1 MKEHQIIDMIMT
13 LKLSNT
19 SKLIFVALARR
30 LDWSTWSKAM
40 SVSYIYSMLGGSVSQ
55 RSISRAL
62 AELVTMQLI
71 TRTQSER
78 ADNTKLITL
87 NTSELVKLS
96 TAPPTELDP
105 VTVSDPVTMSPSV
118 TMSDPD
124 TMSPAVTMSDLTP
137 CHNNPDTMSDQTLTP
152 CHSDPDTMSDN
163 KLYITLNHNSKKT
176 LSTEK
181 PSQGGSTFQFS
192 NEGDDPEIPDD
203 VNSEQTNDR
212 IKDYFKRPSEPVQPV
227 MSIQEERRA
236 RELKIM
242 EAQDRM
248 SRSYRK
254 R

>member
-105 VTVSDPVTMSPSV
+105 VT
-118 TMSDPD
+118 MSDPD
-124 TMSPAVTMSDLTP
+124 TMSPSVTMSDLTP
-137 CHNNPDTMSDQTLTP
+137 CHNDPDTMSDQTLTP

-181 PSQGGSTFQFS
+181 PNQGGSTFQFS
-192 NEGDDPEIPDD
+192 DEGDDLEIPDD
-203 VNSEQTNDR
+203 VNSQQTNDR
-212 IKDYFKRPSEPVQPV
+212 IKDYFKKPSEPVQPV

-242 EAQDRM
+242 QAQDRM

>member
-40 SVSYIYSMLGGSVSQ
+40 SVSYIYNMLGGSVSQ

-96 TAPPTELDP
+96 TEPPTELDP
-105 VTVSDPVTMSPSV
+105 VTMSDPDTMSPSVTMTDPVTMSPSV
-118 TMSDPD
+118 TMSD
-124 TMSPAVTMSDLTP
+124 LTP
-137 CHNNPDTMSDQTLTP
+137 CHDDPDTMSDQTMTP
-152 CHSDPDTMSDN
+152 CHDDPDTMSDN
-163 KLYITLNHNSKKT
+163 KLYITLNHNSKKI

-181 PSQGGSTFQFS
+181 SSQGGSSFQFI
-192 NEGDDPEIPDD
+192 NEEDDSEEPDD
-203 VNSEQTNDR
+203 VNCEETNGG
-212 IKDYFKRPSEPVQPV
+212 IQKYFKKISEPVQPV
-227 MSIQEERRA
+227 LSIQEEKRA

>member
-40 SVSYIYSMLGGSVSQ
+40 SVSYIYNMLGGSVSQ

-62 AELVTMQLI
+62 AELVAMQLI

-96 TAPPTELDP
+96 TAPPAEL
-105 VTVSDPVTMSPSV
+105 
-118 TMSDPD
+118 DPD
-124 TMSPAVTMSDLTP
+124 TMSPPDTMTSPDTMSPYVTMSDLTP
-137 CHNNPDTMSDQTLTP
+137 CHDDPDTMSDQTLTP
-152 CHSDPDTMSDN
+152 CHDDPDTMSDN
-163 KLYITLNHNSKKT
+163 KLYITLNNNSLKT
-176 LSTEK
+176 LSTDK
-181 PSQGGSTFQFS
+181 SSQGGSAFQFS
-192 NEGDDPEIPDD
+192 NEEDDPEIPDD
-203 VNSEQTNDR
+203 VNSEQTNHR

-227 MSIQEERRA
+227 MSIQEERRT

>member
-40 SVSYIYSMLGGSVSQ
+40 SVSYIYNMLGGSVSQ

-87 NTSELVKLS
+87 NTSELVRLS
-96 TAPPTELDP
+96 TDPPAEQ
-105 VTVSDPVTMSPSV
+105 DPVTMSPPV

-124 TMSPAVTMSDLTP
+124 TMSPSVNMSDLTP
-137 CHNNPDTMSDQTLTP
+137 CHNDPDTLSDQTLTP

-163 KLYITLNHNSKKT
+163 KLYITLNNNSKKT

-181 PSQGGSTFQFS
+181 PSQGGSSFQFI
-192 NEGDDPEIPDD
+192 NEEDDSEEPDD
-203 VNSEQTNDR
+203 VNCEETNHR
-212 IKDYFKRPSEPVQPV
+212 IKDHFKRPSEPIRPV
-227 MSIQEERRA
+227 LSIQEEKRA
-236 RELKIM
+236 RDLKIM

>member
-40 SVSYIYSMLGGSVSQ
+40 SVSYIYNMLGGTVSQ

-87 NTSELVKLS
+87 NISELVRLS
-96 TAPPTELDP
+96 TAPPAELAP
-105 VTVSDPVTMSPSV
+105 VTLSDPDTMSPSV
-118 TMSDPD
+118 TMSD
-124 TMSPAVTMSDLTP
+124 LTP
-137 CHNNPDTMSDQTLTP
+137 CHSDPDTMSDQTLTP

-163 KLYITLNHNSKKT
+163 TLYITLNDNSKKT
-176 LSTEK
+176 LSTEES
-181 PSQGGSTFQFS
+181 SQGGSTFQFS
-192 NEGDDPEIPDD
+192 NEGDDLEIPDD

-236 RELKIM
+236 RELKVM

-248 SRSYRK
+248 SRSYIK

>member
-40 SVSYIYSMLGGSVSQ
+40 SVSYIYNMLGGSVSQ

-87 NTSELVKLS
+87 NTSELVRLS
-96 TAPPTELDP
+96 TAPPAEQDP
-105 VTVSDPVTMSPSV
+105 VNMSPPVTMSPSV
-118 TMSDPD
+118 TMTDHD
-124 TMSPAVTMSDLTP
+124 TMSPSVTMSDLTP
-137 CHNNPDTMSDQTLTP
+137 CHDDPDTMSDQDLTP
-152 CHSDPDTMSDN
+152 CHDDPDTMSDN
-163 KLYITLNHNSKKT
+163 TLYTTLNNNSLKT

-181 PSQGGSTFQFS
+181 SSQGTSFQFS
-192 NEGDDPEIPDD
+192 DEEDDSEEPDD
-203 VNSEQTNDR
+203 VNCEETNGG
-212 IKDYFKRPSEPVQPV
+212 IQNYFKKISEPVQPV
-227 MSIQEERRA
+227 LSIQEEKRA

>member
-40 SVSYIYSMLGGSVSQ
+40 SVSYIYNMLGGSVSQ

-96 TAPPTELDP
+96 TEPPTELDP
-105 VTVSDPVTMSPSV
+105 V
-118 TMSDPD
+118 
-124 TMSPAVTMSDLTP
+124 
-137 CHNNPDTMSDQTLTP
+137 
-152 CHSDPDTMSDN
+152 TMSDN
-163 KLYITLNHNSKKT
+163 KLYITLNHNSKKI

-181 PSQGGSTFQFS
+181 SSQGGSSFQFI
-192 NEGDDPEIPDD
+192 NEEDDSEEPDD
-203 VNSEQTNDR
+203 VNCEETNGG
-212 IKDYFKRPSEPVQPV
+212 IQKYFKKISEPVQPV
-227 MSIQEERRA
+227 LSIQEEKRA